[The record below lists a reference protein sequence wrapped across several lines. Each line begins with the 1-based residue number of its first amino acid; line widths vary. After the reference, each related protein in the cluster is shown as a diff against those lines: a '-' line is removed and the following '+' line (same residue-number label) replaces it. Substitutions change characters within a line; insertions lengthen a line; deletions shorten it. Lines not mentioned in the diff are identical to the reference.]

1 MGEETGRRVAL
12 ITDFAV
18 IEAMEVCQSLF
29 PSLVCFEE
37 Q

>member
-1 MGEETGRRVAL
+1 MGEEAGRRVAL

-18 IEAMEVCQSLF
+18 IDAVEVCQSLS
-29 PSLVCFEE
+29 PSLVWFEE